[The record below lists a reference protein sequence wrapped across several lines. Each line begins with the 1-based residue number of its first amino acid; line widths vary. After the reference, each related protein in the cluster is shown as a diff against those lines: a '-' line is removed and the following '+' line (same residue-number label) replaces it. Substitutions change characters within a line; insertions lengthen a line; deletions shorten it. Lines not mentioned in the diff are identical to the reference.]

1 MSNTEEAEDF
11 VKSAED
17 FVKSELAVAKMHEY
31 EESGSED
38 DYTTW
43 ELKKYVDERFNQIV
57 VIIVVAIITLIY
69 FLKK

>member
-1 MSNTEEAEDF
+1 MNNTEEAEDF
-11 VKSAED
+11 A
-17 FVKSELAVAKMHEY
+17 KSELAAAEMHEY

-43 ELKKYVDERFNQIV
+43 KLKKYVDERFNQII
-57 VIIVVAIITLIY
+57 VIIVAAIITLIY